1 MAAIDP
7 HTDPRGARWERRLHA
22 PVLAA
27 AWASLPTVFLYF
39 SDLGQAWEILAVALS
54 WTIWVVFLAEAAIM
68 LSVVADRRAWIRG
81 HLFGLFILI
90 ATLPL
95 LTHVLEALLAARA
108 LSALQG
114 VRVLQ
119 VLYLAKAAK
128 LLKSMHVLHKKGKT
142 PKHPLAWTALLLV
155 LCVVFVGIGHKIATK
170 DKDDVTP
177 FHGFWNLLADLPNWG
192 LALTAAGLLAL
203 LAAAVTAGRP
213 RGGGSAS
220 A

>member
-7 HTDPRGARWERRLHA
+7 QIDPRGARWEERLHT
-22 PVLAA
+22 PVLVA

-39 SDLGQAWEILAVALS
+39 SDLGEAWEILAVALS
-54 WTIWVVFLAEAAIM
+54 WTIWAVFLAEAVIM
-68 LSVVADRRAWIRG
+68 LSLVADRRAWIRG

-119 VLYLAKAAK
+119 VLYLAKAGK
-128 LLKSMHVLHKKGKT
+128 LLKSLHVLHKKGKT
-142 PKHPLAWTALLLV
+142 PRHPAIWTGLLLL
-155 LCVVFVGIGHKIATK
+155 LCVVIVGIGHKIATK
-170 DKDDVTP
+170 DKTDITP
-177 FHGFWNLLADLPNWG
+177 FHGFWNLLEDLPNWA
-192 LALTAAGLLAL
+192 LALSAAGLIAVCV
-203 LAAAVTAGRP
+203 AAFSAR
-213 RGGGSAS
+213 RGPSAS